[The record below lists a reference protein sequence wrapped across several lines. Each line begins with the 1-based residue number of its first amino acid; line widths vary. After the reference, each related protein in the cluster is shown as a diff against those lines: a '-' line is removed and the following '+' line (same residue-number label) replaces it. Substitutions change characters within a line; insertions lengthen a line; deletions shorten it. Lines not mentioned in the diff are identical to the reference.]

1 MHFCYCAN
9 YQEVIFSRYRKGS
22 VLPFIME
29 NFYEYIIPVARN
41 FLKRLIAINKI
52 RLSLLYC
59 KHVFSKKLIYSTN
72 NGQKLT
78 ISVIDCS
85 IAHRSLLRIFNFVS
99 KFTNLC
105 LYNDSRVLQQC

>member
-1 MHFCYCAN
+1 MVVLRHH
-9 YQEVIFSRYRKGS
+9 QEVIFCRYRKES

-52 RLSLLYC
+52 RLLLLYC
-59 KHVFSKKLIYSTN
+59 KHVFSKKLIYSAN
-72 NGQKLT
+72 NVLKLT
-78 ISVIDCS
+78 ISVIDCPTEY
-85 IAHRSLLRIFNFVS
+85 RSLLCIFNLVS

-105 LYNDSRVLQQC
+105 QYNDSRVLQQC